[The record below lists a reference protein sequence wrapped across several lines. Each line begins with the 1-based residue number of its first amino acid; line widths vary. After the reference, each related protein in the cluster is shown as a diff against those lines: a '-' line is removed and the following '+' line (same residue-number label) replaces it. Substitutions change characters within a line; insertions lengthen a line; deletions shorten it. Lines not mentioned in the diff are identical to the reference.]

1 MMAMKVVFHMGH
13 HYILTSIALVL
24 ASEAQRIE
32 GHHGTSTIL
41 DRLIS
46 FECFTDGIMPNIEP
60 AVIVNDVN
68 CSAK

>member
-1 MMAMKVVFHMGH
+1 MGH

-24 ASEAQRIE
+24 SPEAQGIE
-32 GHHGTSTIL
+32 DHHGIYTSTIL
-41 DRLIS
+41 DRLIY

-60 AVIVNDVN
+60 AVIVNDAN

>member
-24 ASEAQRIE
+24 APEVQRSSWY
-32 GHHGTSTIL
+32 TSTIL

-46 FECFTDGIMPNIEP
+46 FEYFTDGIMPNIEP
-60 AVIVNDVN
+60 AVIVNDEN
-68 CSAK
+68 CSAE